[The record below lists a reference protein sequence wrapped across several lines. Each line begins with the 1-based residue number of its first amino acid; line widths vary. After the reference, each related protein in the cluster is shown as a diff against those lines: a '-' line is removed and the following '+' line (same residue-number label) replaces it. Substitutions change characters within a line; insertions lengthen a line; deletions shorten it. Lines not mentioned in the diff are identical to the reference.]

1 MVLEQVHCIAEAD
14 EEATNVLQNMLITQK
29 NTKTIEKME
38 EKQVEFGE
46 L

>member
-1 MVLEQVHCIAEAD
+1 MVLEQVHCIAETD
-14 EEATNVLQNMLITQK
+14 EEVANVLQNMLITQK